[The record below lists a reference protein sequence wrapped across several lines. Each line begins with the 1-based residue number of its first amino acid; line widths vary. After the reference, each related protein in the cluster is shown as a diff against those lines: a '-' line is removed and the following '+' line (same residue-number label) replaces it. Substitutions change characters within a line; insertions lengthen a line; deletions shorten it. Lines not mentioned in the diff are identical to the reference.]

1 MAINRIDRFWGGSPK
16 NARCV
21 AAWAPSREQRFPG
34 AGAKGLQDYGISLKG
49 AEIAREAIK
58 KHEVPPPPKQ
68 ALNSQEDASYLD
80 KAAAAA
86 GAVVKRDRP
95 GRSRK
100 SLRVPGAPEIIPAQ

>member
-1 MAINRIDRFWGGSPK
+1 M
-16 NARCV
+16 
-21 AAWAPSREQRFPG
+21 APSREPEISG

-80 KAAAAA
+80 KSRQQQA
-86 GAVVKRDRP
+86 RLSRRP
-95 GRSRK
+95 SRRSRK
-100 SLRVPGAPEIIPAQ
+100 S